1 LAEMG
6 EGLMLAGIANPT
18 ALEALRVEE
27 A

>member
-1 LAEMG
+1 MG